1 MAITSDAD
9 LRALR
14 GILSTAPPAE
24 SGPHHCTL
32 ERPQVVTIPG
42 GGSTIDW
49 VSYAVNVPCRL
60 SPITGTELP
69 RGAAATP
76 ETNYRLALPFGWLPE
91 AMDRAV
97 VIGRTKDTAWT
108 ATIGF
113 TFIEIPKSWQAE
125 TLAYGS
131 DKMEQISESIVVAA
145 EARAARKAT
154 RGR

>member
-14 GILSTAPPAE
+14 GILNTAPPAE
-24 SGPHHCTL
+24 SGPHYCTL
-32 ERPQVVTIPG
+32 ERPQAVTIPG
-42 GGSTIDW
+42 GGSMISW

-60 SPITGTELP
+60 SPITGSELP

-76 ETNYRLALPFGWLPE
+76 ETNYRLALPFGWRPE

-97 VIGRTKDTAWT
+97 VSGKTKDVAWT

-131 DKMEQISESIVVAA
+131 DRTEQVAEQISTAIAKAA
-145 EARAARKAT
+145 GAR
-154 RGR
+154 RGG